1 MKKNSFIVILS
12 ALMAVN
18 GLASCNS
25 LLDTDE
31 PNPIVVICPP
41 TNSGVVYNSTSEMA
55 FTLFDEVN
63 SIAEPNKNFTIS
75 PLSLSETLA
84 MLASGAEGE
93 TRNELNKFLGFEK
106 MSQDDV
112 NGAFKALNSWLP
124 ICDRRTT
131 LNIANSMWFDEGFPV
146 LDSYKKTNSN
156 YFDAETKV
164 VDLQTEKTMNDIN
177 SWCSKNTRGC
187 IPKILDEP
195 LDYDCVMA
203 LINALY
209 FKGQW
214 AIKFDKSKTS
224 KKTFTSANGAESQVD
239 MMFMN
244 GKAFLYAA
252 ADNYSMAEFPY
263 GNGEFCMDVILPDEG
278 VALDDC
284 LKKLTYSEFNKL
296 LTRRSSEKLVL
307 SMPRMELKYDIELNK
322 VLEDLGV
329 KRIFASEE
337 AELNGISSHSDLYV
351 SLVKQFSYIKVDEEG
366 TEAAAVTE
374 AVIKVTSA
382 GPDVNSSI
390 EFNMNKPF
398 AYIIRDTQ
406 TGTILFMGKVTTL

>member
-1 MKKNSFIVILS
+1 MKKIFIILS
-12 ALMAVN
+12 AIVAVN

-25 LLDTDE
+25 FVESDE

-55 FTLFDEVN
+55 FTLFDKVN
-63 SIAEPNKNFTIS
+63 SLAEPNENFTIS

-84 MLASGAEGE
+84 MVASGAEGE

-195 LDYDCVMA
+195 FDGDCVMA

-224 KKTFTSANGAESQVD
+224 KKTFTSANGAESLVD
-239 MMFMN
+239 MMYMN

-296 LTRRSSEKLVL
+296 LTRRSSEELVL

-374 AVIKVTSA
+374 AVIKVDSA
-382 GPDVNSSI
+382 GPDVSTPI
-390 EFNMNKPF
+390 EFNMNRPF

-406 TGTILFMGKVTTL
+406 TGTILFMGKVMTL

>member
-209 FKGQW
+209 FKDSGQLSS
-214 AIKFDKSKTS
+214 ISLKQV
-224 KKTFTSANGAESQVD
+224 KKHSH
-239 MMFMN
+239 
-244 GKAFLYAA
+244 
-252 ADNYSMAEFPY
+252 
-263 GNGEFCMDVILPDEG
+263 
-278 VALDDC
+278 
-284 LKKLTYSEFNKL
+284 L
-296 LTRRSSEKLVL
+296 LTAQRVWL
-307 SMPRMELKYDIELNK
+307 
-322 VLEDLGV
+322 
-329 KRIFASEE
+329 
-337 AELNGISSHSDLYV
+337 
-351 SLVKQFSYIKVDEEG
+351 
-366 TEAAAVTE
+366 T
-374 AVIKVTSA
+374 
-382 GPDVNSSI
+382 
-390 EFNMNKPF
+390 
-398 AYIIRDTQ
+398 
-406 TGTILFMGKVTTL
+406 

>member
-1 MKKNSFIVILS
+1 MKKIFIILS
-12 ALMAVN
+12 AIVAVN

-25 LLDTDE
+25 FVESDE

-55 FTLFDEVN
+55 FTLFDKVN
-63 SIAEPNKNFTIS
+63 SLAEPNENFTIS

-84 MLASGAEGE
+84 MVASGAEGE

-195 LDYDCVMA
+195 FDGDCVMA

-224 KKTFTSANGAESQVD
+224 KKTFTSANGAESLVD
-239 MMFMN
+239 MMYMN

-252 ADNYSMAEFPY
+252 ADNYSIAEFPY

-296 LTRRSSEKLVL
+296 LTRRSSEELVL

-374 AVIKVTSA
+374 AVIKVDSA
-382 GPDVNSSI
+382 GPDVSTPI
-390 EFNMNKPF
+390 EFNMNRPF

-406 TGTILFMGKVTTL
+406 TGTILFMGKVMTL

>member
-1 MKKNSFIVILS
+1 MKKIFIILS
-12 ALMAVN
+12 AIVAVN

-25 LLDTDE
+25 FVESDE

-55 FTLFDEVN
+55 FTLFGKVN
-63 SIAEPNKNFTIS
+63 SLAEPNENFTIS

-84 MLASGAEGE
+84 MVASGAEGE

-124 ICDRRTT
+124 ICDRRT
-131 LNIANSMWFDEGFPV
+131 NVDIANSMWFDEGFPV

-195 LDYDCVMA
+195 FDGDCVMA

-239 MMFMN
+239 MMYMN

-296 LTRRSSEKLVL
+296 LTCRSSEELVL

-374 AVIKVTSA
+374 AVIKVDSA
-382 GPDVNSSI
+382 GPDVSTPI
-390 EFNMNKPF
+390 EFNMNRPF

-406 TGTILFMGKVTTL
+406 TGTILFMGKVMTL

>member
-63 SIAEPNKNFTIS
+63 SIAEPNINFTIS

-239 MMFMN
+239 MMYMN

-307 SMPRMELKYDIELNK
+307 SMPKMELKYDIELNK
-322 VLEDLGV
+322 VLENSGV
-329 KRIFASEE
+329 KRIFSFNE

-374 AVIKVTSA
+374 AVMKVTSA